1 METKICSK
9 CNSEKPI
16 SEFYSQKGHKHE
28 VMSLCKDCFNQLC
41 IDRWIKRKIQYIKL
55 LGGECEHC
63 HTQLTDYNYAIFDFH
78 HIDPNTKEYSWSK
91 LRLFS
96 DARFREELAKCQ
108 LLCSNC
114 HRIVHSHGAL

>member
-9 CNSEKPI
+9 CKSEKPI

-28 VMSLCKDCFNQLC
+28 VMSLCKDCFNRLC
-41 IDRWIKRKIQYIKL
+41 IDRWIERKKKYVRL

-63 HTQLTDYNYAIFDFH
+63 HIKLTESNYSIFDFH
-78 HIDPNTKEYSWSK
+78 HTDPNTKEYSWSK

-96 DARFREELAKCQ
+96 DSRILEELSKCQ
-108 LLCSNC
+108 LLCANC
-114 HRIVHSHGAL
+114 HRLVHSNS